1 MFVLNMDMQKYHLPL
16 FTAPTLHPE
25 IDTPLYHTHNYV
37 FKDLCFDLESAAL
50 LGCPQSQCSRQYAT
64 ILSNDNGSIELEK
77 VALQQ
82 WDSQWSAK
90 PKIQ

>member
-1 MFVLNMDMQKYHLPL
+1 MQCTEEMEGLL
-16 FTAPTLHPE
+16 TAGKNPKKR
-25 IDTPLYHTHNYV
+25 IA
-37 FKDLCFDLESAAL
+37 LE
-50 LGCPQSQCSRQYAT
+50 
-64 ILSNDNGSIELEK
+64 NE